1 MSGDLPTLNEQQ
13 LLLVVW
19 QLQDEDEGAYG
30 VTIKDELEARI
41 GRELAVGAI
50 YTTLVRLEKKGLVTS
65 ALSDPEPVRGGK
77 AKRFF
82 QVTAQGKAAVLE
94 ARREMERLWD
104 GLEPSPDL
112 LEG

>member
-19 QLQDEDEGAYG
+19 HLQDQEEGAYG

-41 GRELAVGAI
+41 GRDLAVGAI
-50 YTTLVRLEKKGLVTS
+50 YTTLVRLEKKGLVRS
-65 ALSDPEPVRGGK
+65 ELSDPEPVRGGK

-82 QVTAQGKAAVLE
+82 EVTAEGRQAVAV
-94 ARREMERLWD
+94 ARREMERLWE
-104 GLEPSPDL
+104 GLEPSPDP